1 MATTIT
7 IPEVVLTINSSTI
20 GTGPMALAN
29 PAESGSITSLF
40 VNGTF
45 QTASGSYVGNYN
57 ANFPLTSSAD
67 LSSSIADLDTLVHT
81 KVIAAL
87 GL

>member
-1 MATTIT
+1 MTTISLPST
-7 IPEVVLTINSSTI
+7 TLVINSANISN
-20 GTGPMALAN
+20 ALSPIIN
-29 PAESGSITSLF
+29 ESGSITNLF

-45 QTASGSYVGNYN
+45 QITSGSFVGYYS

-81 KVIAAL
+81 KVTAAL